1 MSKYFNNAI
10 IGNSKILGC
19 LNDKGELIRLYY
31 PSIDYFQN
39 IDQYKFALL
48 RDRDVRWF
56 DFATLKRQY
65 YDGNILYTELDLD
78 GQEILQRDYILPK
91 KNILVRTLKFHRR
104 SNLLLYSKLNSDV
117 NKKVS
122 GMVVS
127 NALIQYCQDMY
138 MTTVSNKEMTKYQI
152 NNSSLALLNGDFNQ
166 EDYIGMSEDAA
177 ILYSDINEITLYI
190 AFENNLKDTLKTMDW
205 CKKQEENL
213 LYESTKKYWD
223 TYLKKFEKSFL
234 YDNITKI
241 KEREIIN
248 RTILLFALYM
258 NPETGATLA
267 TANVDEKF
275 EKCGGYG
282 YCWPRDAI
290 FINKALNILGLKKY
304 TDKFYS
310 VWAPKAQLKSG
321 LFEQRY
327 FSNGEL
333 APSWGMQIDE
343 TASILIGIYEN
354 KKYKELETVIVKAIT
369 GLLNFI
375 DEDYISKECFDLWE
389 ERKGKHLYSTASIY
403 DGLKCGRTMLEE
415 INKDKYASIIKDIN
429 KTLTLMKEAILDKF
443 VEGSYL
449 KRSSDNADTDI
460 SALGVVIPY
469 HIFEADDKLVENT
482 VKRIENDLK
491 TPSGGYMRYQ
501 WDNYVGGNAWII
513 SSLWLALYYIE
524 LGNIPRAQEL
534 FDWVTNHADNLNFLP
549 EQIDRNEHRTA
560 WVQQLSWSHAMY
572 ILVKAK
578 LVKHQNE
585 NKQK

>member
-1 MSKYFNNAI
+1 MSKYFNNAVL
-10 IGNSKILGC
+10 GNTKILGC
-19 LNDKGELIRLYY
+19 LTNKGELIRLYY
-31 PSIDYFQN
+31 PNIDYFQN
-39 IDQYKFALL
+39 IDQYKFAILNNNNVL
-48 RDRDVRWF
+48 WF
-56 DFATLKRQY
+56 DCSNLKRQY
-65 YDGNILYTELDLD
+65 YEGNIVYTELENS
-78 GQEILQRDYILPK
+78 GYEILQRDYILPN
-91 KNILVRTLKFHRR
+91 KNILVRTLKF
-104 SNLLLYSKLNSDV
+104 NKKLDLLLYSKLNSDV

-127 NALIQYCQDMY
+127 NSLIQYCQEMY
-138 MTTVSNKEMTKYQI
+138 MSTVANHDITKYQI
-152 NNSSLALLNGDFNQ
+152 NNSSNALLNGHFNQ

-177 ILYSDINEITLYI
+177 ILYSDVKEITIYI
-190 AFENNLKDTLKTMDW
+190 SFENNLKDTLKTIEW

-213 LYESTKKYWD
+213 LYESTKKYWND
-223 TYLKKFEKSFL
+223 YLKKFENNLLFN
-234 YDNITKI
+234 NITKI
-241 KEREIIN
+241 KEKEIIT

-275 EKCGGYG
+275 EKSGGYG

-333 APSWGMQIDE
+333 APSWGLQIDE

-354 KKYKELETVIVKAIT
+354 KKYKELETLIVKAIT

-389 ERKGKHLYSTASIY
+389 ERKGKHLYSTASIFE
-403 DGLKCGRTMLEE
+403 GLRCGRTMLEE
-415 INKDKYASIIKDIN
+415 INEEKYSKIIKEIN
-429 KTLTLMKEAILDKF
+429 KTLTNMKESILNKF
-443 VEGSYL
+443 VEGSFL
-449 KRSSDNADTDI
+449 KRSIDNSNTDI
-460 SALGVVIPY
+460 SILGLVVPY
-469 HIFEADDKLVENT
+469 HLFEANDKLIENT
-482 VKRIENDLK
+482 VKKFESDLK
-491 TPSGGYMRYQ
+491 TPNGGYMRYQ
-501 WDNYVGGNAWII
+501 WDSYMGGNAWII

-524 LGNIPRAQEL
+524 LNNISKAREL
-534 FDWVTNHADNLNFLP
+534 FDWVTNHADCMGFLA
-549 EQIDRNEHRTA
+549 EQLDRETGDVK

-572 ILVKAK
+572 VIVKAQLVKLEK
-578 LVKHQNE
+578 ELS
-585 NKQK
+585 NK